1 MKSCFMRDFL
11 FFIMNIVENRFLTK
25 IDEINQL
32 FYKPSETYADTDAL
46 NQAVHD
52 YLVDMFLEGYAVI
65 GYTLDDIERE
75 ADYELIETLL
85 LMQID
90 GKTLF
95 DRIDEYYDISKKE
108 QTEEK
113 SEEKSVE
120 GATETADVPK
130 IAPENA
136 IQRVLETEGHRI
148 YVEGGYARAGDCGAK
163 FKVWHT
169 MEDDK
174 VRDTHSYI
182 ENDEIP
188 IDAEFFTYDGDKA
201 LMPGGFELPEN
212 NVNCRCWL
220 SYSF

>member
-1 MKSCFMRDFL
+1 
-11 FFIMNIVENRFLTK
+11 MNIVENRFLTK

-32 FYKPSETYADTDAL
+32 FYKPTETYADIDAL

-75 ADYELIETLL
+75 ADYDLIEMLL
-85 LMQID
+85 LLQID

-95 DRIDEYYDISKKE
+95 DRIDEYY
-108 QTEEK
+108 TEGK
-113 SEEKSVE
+113 I
-120 GATETADVPK
+120 TETAKESTTESADMPK
-130 IAPENA
+130 IAPESA

-163 FKVWHT
+163 YKVWNT
-169 MEDDK
+169 MSDDK
-174 VRDTHSYI
+174 VRDTHAYI
-182 ENDEIP
+182 ENTEIP
-188 IDAEFFTYDGDKA
+188 IDAEFYTYDGDKA